1 MKKIV
6 VHLRCYRLKHSV
18 MEQEV
23 FERLLVEQQQQLRTF
38 AASLTRDAVEID
50 DLCQETNFRA
60 LQNAGKFEAETN
72 IDAWLQTIMRHI
84 FFNDFR
90 RSRHLQQIKQQIAG
104 SASVWVNGI
113 QTDKGVQSLNGLEE
127 QQILRS
133 VFHALPSKLR
143 IPFVLYFNGHA
154 YRDISRLIK
163 KPMGTVKNRI
173 FKAKRQL
180 SNLLGR
186 K

>member
-1 MKKIV
+1 
-6 VHLRCYRLKHSV
+6 
-18 MEQEV
+18 MEQGA
-23 FERLLVEQQQQLRTF
+23 FRQLLVEQQQQLKTF
-38 AASLTRDAVEID
+38 AASLTRDAVEIA

-60 LQNAGKFEAETN
+60 LQNADKFEAETN
-72 IDAWLQTIMRHI
+72 FEAWLQTIMRHI

-90 RSRHLQQIKQQIAG
+90 RSRHFQQIKQQIAG
-104 SASVWVNGI
+104 SAIVWVNGA
-113 QTDKGVQSLNGLEE
+113 QTDKGVRSLNELEE
-127 QQILRS
+127 QQTLQS
-133 VFHALPSKLR
+133 AFHALPSELR